1 MLQRLGSFL
10 KNHPVLTAI
19 IILLTVVSSLLALVI
34 NWAFYD
40 IDRIEPG
47 ELLVEEV
54 SPGGEYTVKTY
65 LNNGGATV
73 NYAVLGV
80 LYFNDSKKKPKNIYW
95 QYEMEN
101 STVQWHDSDTIIIN
115 GKRIDVPDG
124 KYDYRHP

>member
-1 MLQRLGSFL
+1 MLHSLKSFL
-10 KNHPVLTAI
+10 KRHPLLVVLI
-19 IILLTVVSSLLALVI
+19 IFITVVASLLVFII

-40 IDRIEPG
+40 IDRIKPG
-47 ELLVEEV
+47 EFLAEEV
-54 SPGGEYTVKTY
+54 SPEGEYTVKTY

-95 QYEMEN
+95 QYEIEN
-101 STVQWHDSDTIIIN
+101 SNVQWQDSDTVIIS
-115 GKRIDVPDG
+115 GKSIDVPNG

>member
-1 MLQRLGSFL
+1 MFKRSKAFI
-10 KNHPVLTAI
+10 KRHPILTAVTI
-19 IILLTVVSSLLALVI
+19 FLTVVVALFGFVI

-47 ELLVEEV
+47 ELLTEEV
-54 SPGGEYTVKTY
+54 SPEGKYTVKTY

-80 LYFNDSKKKPKNIYW
+80 LHFNDNKKKPKNIYW
-95 QYEMEN
+95 QYEIED
-101 STVQWHDSDTIIIN
+101 STVQWQDSDTVSIN
-115 GKRIDVPDG
+115 GIIMDVPNG

>member
-1 MLQRLGSFL
+1 MFKSIKYFIKR
-10 KNHPVLTAI
+10 HPVLTAI
-19 IILLTVVSSLLALVI
+19 MIFLTVVASLLAFII

-47 ELLVEEV
+47 EFLTEEE
-54 SPGGEYTVKTY
+54 SPEGEYTVKTY

-80 LYFNDSKKKPKNIYW
+80 LHFNDSEKKPKNIYW
-95 QYEMEN
+95 QYEIED
-101 STVQWHDSDTIIIN
+101 STVQWQDSDTVIIN
-115 GKRIDVPDG
+115 GISIDVPNG

>member
-1 MLQRLGSFL
+1 MLQRVSSFM

-101 STVQWHDSDTIIIN
+101 STVQWNDSDTIIIN

>member
-1 MLQRLGSFL
+1 MLQRLKFFL
-10 KNHPVLTAI
+10 KSHPILTAT
-19 IILLTVVSSLLALVI
+19 IILSTVVASLLAIVI

-40 IDRIEPG
+40 INRIEPG
-47 ELLVEEV
+47 EFLVEEV

-101 STVQWHDSDTIIIN
+101 STVQWHDSNTIIIN
-115 GKRIDVPDG
+115 GKSIDVPDE